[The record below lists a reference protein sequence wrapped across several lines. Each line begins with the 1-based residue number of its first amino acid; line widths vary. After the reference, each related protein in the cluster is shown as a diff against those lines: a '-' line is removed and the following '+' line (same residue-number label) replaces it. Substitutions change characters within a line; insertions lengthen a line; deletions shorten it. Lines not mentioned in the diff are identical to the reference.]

1 MIRIEG
7 MTKRYGRLTA
17 VDGLTFTAL
26 RGECC
31 ALLGPNGAGKTTT
44 FRVLATLTAPS
55 AGRAEVAGY
64 NVASAPLAVR
74 RRLGYLPEVPPVYP
88 EMTVRSYLR
97 FVAGCRGLSG
107 LAAADQVDQVI
118 HRCGVGEVRHRL
130 IGNLSK
136 GYRQRVGLAQALIG
150 HPEVLLLDEPTLGLD
165 PPQAAEMRT
174 LIQEL
179 AAERTVLLSTHI
191 LSEAAALGRRVII
204 LHRGRLVA
212 DATPEQLALISAGHQ
227 SFALRLRRP
236 PDGVAAALAAVSG
249 VLRVL
254 PQAEG
259 RYVIETRAEVD
270 CREAIA
276 ALSVQQGW
284 GLLELSPLTLTLEET
299 FLRLIRDAEE
309 GQCSMASS

>member
-1 MIRIEG
+1 
-7 MTKRYGRLTA
+7 
-17 VDGLTFTAL
+17 VDH
-26 RGECC
+26 
-31 ALLGPNGAGKTTT
+31 
-44 FRVLATLTAPS
+44 
-55 AGRAEVAGY
+55 
-64 NVASAPLAVR
+64 
-74 RRLGYLPEVPPVYP
+74 
-88 EMTVRSYLR
+88 
-97 FVAGCRGLSG
+97 
-107 LAAADQVDQVI
+107 VI
-118 HRCGVGEVRHRL
+118 DRCGVGEVRHRL

-212 DATPEQLALISAGHQ
+212 DATPEQLALIIAGHR
-227 SFALRLRRP
+227 SLALHLRRP

-254 PQAEG
+254 RQAEG

-276 ALSVQQGW
+276 ALSVRQGW
-284 GLLELSPLTLTLEET
+284 GLLELAPLTPTLEET

-309 GQCSMASS
+309 GQCSTASS

>member
-17 VDGLTFTAL
+17 VDGLTFTASP
-26 RGECC
+26 GECC

-44 FRVLATLTAPS
+44 FRILATLTAPS

-64 NVASAPLAVR
+64 DVTAEPLAAR
-74 RRLGYLPEVPPVYP
+74 RRLGYLPEIPPVYP
-88 EMTVRSYLR
+88 EMTVTSYLR
-97 FVAGCRGLSG
+97 FVAGCRGLTG
-107 LAAADQVDQVI
+107 LAAAAQVDRGLD
-118 HRCGVGEVRHRL
+118 RCGIGEVRHRL

-150 HPEVLLLDEPTLGLD
+150 DPEVLLLDEPTLGLD
-165 PPQAAEMRT
+165 PPQAVEMRA

-179 AAERTVLLSTHI
+179 ATERTILLSTHV
-191 LSEAAALGRRVII
+191 LSEAAALGRRVIVI
-204 LHRGRLVA
+204 HRGRLVA

-236 PDGVAAALAAVSG
+236 ADGVAAALAAVSG

-254 PQAEG
+254 SQAEG

-309 GQCSMASS
+309 GQCAVASS